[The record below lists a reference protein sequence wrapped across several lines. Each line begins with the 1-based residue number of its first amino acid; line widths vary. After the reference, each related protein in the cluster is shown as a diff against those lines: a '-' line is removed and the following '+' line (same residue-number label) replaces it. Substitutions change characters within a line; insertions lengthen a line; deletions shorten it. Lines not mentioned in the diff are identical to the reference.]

1 MGRMSLLPWLKRL
14 SRRPAPG
21 EWLVHTD
28 GAICPERGLSGL
40 AAIARDESGQ
50 IRRWWRQQA
59 GRMTNNEAEY
69 AAAILALENL
79 LVLGIRRVN
88 VYTDSRVL
96 VEQMQG
102 LACVRSANLRQPYA
116 RLRELV
122 HHFEQVNFYHIR
134 RDQNQLA
141 DALAFEAL
149 QGGYLP

>member
-1 MGRMSLLPWLKRL
+1 MGGMSLPSWLERL
-14 SRRPAPG
+14 VRRSAPG
-21 EWLVHTD
+21 GWLVHTD

-40 AAIARDESGQ
+40 AAIARDETGQ

-59 GRMTNNEAEY
+59 GPMTNNEAEY

-79 LVLGIRRVN
+79 LALGIRRVN

-102 LACVRSANLRQPYA
+102 LARVRSARLRQPHA
-116 RLRELV
+116 RLCELV
-122 HHFEQVNFYHIR
+122 HRFEQVNFCHIR

-149 QGGYLP
+149 QGGYLS